1 MQWKNTR
8 QLRKYGSVSCA
19 TSGSGSGS
27 RSEIDQPDVLRLGWA
42 RPRGGGEPPLPLCK
56 MVRDGTRRSWDLALE
71 QVCLK
76 MLEEIKEHEIRNP
89 MVLDG
94 LGIIILEM
102 KLAKYWAILHDV
114 CGGFQ
119 QVILGNSFWNG
130 CCRGFGHVANQV
142 FADFRGDTSA
152 LDNVWK

>member
-8 QLRKYGSVSCA
+8 QLRKYGSVSRA
-19 TSGSGSGS
+19 TSGSGSQ

-56 MVRDGTRRSWDLALE
+56 MVLGTRRSWDLAWE

-76 MLEEIKEHEIRNP
+76 MLEEIKWFW
-89 MVLDG
+89 MVWGSSFWRWSWPSIG
-94 LGIIILEM
+94 LSSMMFVAVFSKSFWGT
-102 KLAKYWAILHDV
+102 A
-114 CGGFQ
+114 
-119 QVILGNSFWNG
+119 FWNG

-152 LDNVWK
+152 LDNIWK